1 LEHDGDALLLH
12 FCEVAIFV
20 NIFVLDDFFSY
31 QLGVVFI
38 GLADFV
44 EFVARCKDWDFV
56 KSLVPDRILFFFD
69 KLSYQLSSLVTN
81 EHRDGRSVY
90 VFRDTIQRVCDK
102 HGEVV
107 VIQL

>member
-20 NIFVLDDFFSY
+20 HIFVLDDLFSY

-44 EFVARCKDWDFV
+44 EFVARC
-56 KSLVPDRILFFFD
+56 
-69 KLSYQLSSLVTN
+69 
-81 EHRDGRSVY
+81 
-90 VFRDTIQRVCDK
+90 
-102 HGEVV
+102 
-107 VIQL
+107 